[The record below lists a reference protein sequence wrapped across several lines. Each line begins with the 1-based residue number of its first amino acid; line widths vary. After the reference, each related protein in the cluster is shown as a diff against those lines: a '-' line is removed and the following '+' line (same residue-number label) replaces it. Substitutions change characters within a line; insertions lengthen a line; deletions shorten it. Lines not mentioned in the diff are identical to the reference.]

1 MEALFVLVV
10 QFVLAGFFFLITS
23 LASAWALLRK
33 FKPRQVVLTGASA
46 MVLMALAVSI
56 LNRPDPKEN
65 ALVSFQQYFT
75 DKRFEEEWQADS
87 QTAVKMGAP
96 LDKLEGF
103 KEDYKKYFYNLLPSW
118 VVSGCLVFGL
128 MAYYLVSFILSR
140 VTTRVPKAM
149 AFQEWVIPE
158 PLVFGLIA
166 AGILK
171 VLAGEKIWLD
181 ILGSNLLVFF
191 TVIYIL
197 GGFSIVSFFL
207 HKWRLPVTVR
217 FLSYLILVQ
226 LPLDTVCALGV
237 LDVWFDF
244 RKLKTRQTQPT
255 TTA

>member
-10 QFVLAGFFFLITS
+10 QFVLAVFFFLFTS
-23 LASAWALLRK
+23 LASAWALLRS

-46 MVLMALAVSI
+46 MVLMALAVAI

-65 ALVSFQQYFT
+65 ALVSFRQYFT
-75 DKRFEEEWQADS
+75 DKHFEDEWQEDT

-103 KEDYKKYFYNLLPSW
+103 KDDYKKYFYDLLPSW

-128 MAYYLVSFILSR
+128 LAYYLVSFVLAR

-158 PLVFGLIA
+158 PLVFGLIV

-171 VLAGEKIWLD
+171 IMAGEKIWLD

-191 TVIYIL
+191 SVVYVL

-207 HKWRLPVTVR
+207 HKWRLPATVR
-217 FLSYLILVQ
+217 VLSYLILVQ

-237 LDVWFDF
+237 LDIWFDF
-244 RKLKTRQTQPT
+244 RKLKTRQPER
-255 TTA
+255 TA